1 MTKAT
6 LSLADPRALG
16 GENPRGKTASG
27 YSAAAVDEGDFED
40 E

>member
-1 MTKAT
+1 V

-16 GENPRGKTASG
+16 GENPRGD
-27 YSAAAVDEGDFED
+27 SAAGYAASTSSARFET